1 MTDTTAIPRLLH
13 GDTGYGNFNNMRR
26 LVRKLEQVGVAGVT
40 IEDKLFPKTNSFLR
54 SELQPLA
61 DVEEF
66 CGKIK
71 AGKDSQTDAD
81 FVLVARVEAL
91 IAGWG
96 LAEAIKRAEAYHRAG
111 ADAILIHS
119 RQSSPARILSFY
131 DECSGRAPVGLVRT
145 KYWRT
150 PTVEL
155 RGRRVSVVIWANHV
169 LRASI
174 SAMQATA
181 ARLRAAESLIDVE
194 PHVAPLHD
202 VFRLQGDEELQ
213 EAEKRYLPVARG
225 ASLSAIVLAAGA
237 ATDFGGLTTAVPKAM
252 LKVQGRPILGR
263 LLDDFAHFGCRGVTV
278 VRGHHA
284 AAVDVAG
291 ARFVDNAEFGETGE
305 AFSLALA
312 EDSLV
317 SGTLV
322 AFGDI
327 VLKRHL
333 VQALLEDAGE
343 GITLVVDSTLA
354 ASATPDRVRGA
365 RPDSGRF
372 EFDEVWL
379 VGIGDAVAPAA
390 RHGVW
395 VGLLHAG
402 RDGAAWLRE
411 AIAAARARR
420 RAQRSAQ
427 EDAPMHKRHCI
438 PTSARAAT
446 GAAAHGRRPRTSRTR
461 PVTDGAH
468 VAKCITAAT
477 TSAGRAARPRVIARQ
492 RAGARR
498 SGFRT
503 GPGATQFTAM
513 PRGRSSAAS
522 TRVSASSPAFDA
534 AQADQPAGAPRAH
547 ASPTFTTWPPAR
559 MRATAACAQKN
570 AALRLTS
577 SSASHSARA
586 ALASGVRA
594 NPAALLTSA
603 SRPPSARAAAA
614 TRRRAAA
621 ASRRSAR
628 SATAAAPRRRSART
642 VARAAAA
649 ERW

>member
-1 MTDTTAIPRLLH
+1 MTPRRTTTLKRLVTRPEIAFLMEAHSGLSARIVEEAGFEGVWGSGLTISAAFGVRDNNELSWSQVVDHVAFMAEATSIPLLLD

-119 RQSSPARILSFY
+119 RQSSPAEIFAFL
-131 DECSGRAPVGLVRT
+131 DEWSDRAPVVLVPT

-150 PTVEL
+150 PTEEF
-155 RGRRVSVVIWANHV
+155 RARRVSAVIWANHL
-169 LRASI
+169 LRAAI
-174 SAMQATA
+174 PAMQATA
-181 ARLRAAESLIDVE
+181 AKIRAAEALLDVE

-252 LKVQGRPILGR
+252 LKVQGRPILRR

-291 ARFVDNAEFGETGE
+291 ARFVDNLDFAATGE

-312 EDSLV
+312 EESLV
-317 SGTLV
+317 PGTLV

-333 VQALLEDAGE
+333 VQALLEDAGD

-354 ASATPDRVRGA
+354 AASAAPDRVRAA
-365 RPDSGRF
+365 RPDSGRLL
-372 EFDEVWL
+372 FDEVWL
-379 VGIGDAVAPAA
+379 AGIGDAVAPAA
-390 RHGVW
+390 GHGVW

-411 AIAAARARR
+411 AIAGARA
-420 RAQRSAQ
+420 
-427 EDAPMHKRHCI
+427 
-438 PTSARAAT
+438 
-446 GAAAHGRRPRTSRTR
+446 
-461 PVTDGAH
+461 DG
-468 VAKCITAAT
+468 TL
-477 TSAGRAARPRVIARQ
+477 RAARLSDLI
-492 RAGARR
+492 
-498 SGFRT
+498 
-503 GPGATQFTAM
+503 
-513 PRGRSSAAS
+513 
-522 TRVSASSPAFDA
+522 TRVLA
-534 AQADQPAGAPRAH
+534 AGRPVRVVYVRGG
-547 ASPTFTTWPPAR
+547 WV
-559 MRATAACAQKN
+559 N
-570 AALRLTS
+570 VNNLTD
-577 SSASHSARA
+577 
-586 ALASGVRA
+586 LLDASG
-594 NPAALLTSA
+594 L
-603 SRPPSARAAAA
+603 
-614 TRRRAAA
+614 
-621 ASRRSAR
+621 
-628 SATAAAPRRRSART
+628 
-642 VARAAAA
+642 
-649 ERW
+649 